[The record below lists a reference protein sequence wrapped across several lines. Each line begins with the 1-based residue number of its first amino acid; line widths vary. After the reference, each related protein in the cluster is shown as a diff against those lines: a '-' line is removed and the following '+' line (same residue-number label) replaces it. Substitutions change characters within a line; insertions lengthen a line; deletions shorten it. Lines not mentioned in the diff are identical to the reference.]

1 MAASGGTALLLAA
14 ALGPLAASVFSS
26 SSAGSPGEPRSRM
39 RVLSGSNW
47 SLVLQGQWMVEL
59 WVTAIRPP
67 GVGVV
72 WHRGGSAFRSGRGV
86 WPRLGSV
93 RPSPARS
100 RGGLWPPAGC
110 RGLGA
115 DLGAPPASPLFPR
128 PLRSPLGGL
137 ELTGALCA
145 GLWGLLKGPFLRV
158 WSRTGATLGSAC
170 RAARVGRA
178 FAEIRVS

>member
-59 WVTAIRPP
+59 WVTATRPP

-72 WHRGGSAFRSGRGV
+72 WHRGAQPFGAAAGSGLVSALWG
-86 WPRLGSV
+86 
-93 RPSPARS
+93 PAR
-100 RGGLWPPAGC
+100 RGAG
-110 RGLGA
+110 
-115 DLGAPPASPLFPR
+115 DASDR
-128 PLRSPLGGL
+128 LRAAAAWGW
-137 ELTGALCA
+137 A
-145 GLWGLLKGPFLRV
+145 WGLLLPRRASRARCEVPLVASSWRARCAPGSGGCWRGLSSESGP
-158 WSRTGATLGSAC
+158 
-170 RAARVGRA
+170 ARVR
-178 FAEIRVS
+178 R